1 MTYIDRLKYER
12 FSENC
17 DRYLQRAN
25 IINFDI
31 KHHRCRGDELINP
44 VTYYKTIKKHE
55 LNDFKKKEKEEPLAG
70 VARGKRKD
78 LWAQRDLM
86 INYFKKFVVLTF
98 FTGKKCSQ

>member
-17 DRYLQRAN
+17 DSYLRRAN

-44 VTYYKTIKKHE
+44 VTYYKTIKKHD

-86 INYFKKFVVLTF
+86 INYFKNL
-98 FTGKKCSQ
+98 SS